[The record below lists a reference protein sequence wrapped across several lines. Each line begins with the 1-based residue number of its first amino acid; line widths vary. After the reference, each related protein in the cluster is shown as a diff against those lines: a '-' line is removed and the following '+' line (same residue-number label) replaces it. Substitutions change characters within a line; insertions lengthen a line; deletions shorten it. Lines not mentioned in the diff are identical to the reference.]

1 MKCSRFY
8 IYIVLACIITSCS
21 KHLSRKEA
29 RNQIQPIVGSDFSSD
44 KKCETF
50 RIHERYLKDHEW
62 NGFGKVC
69 LNANKQNYSDYSE
82 LLEKLV
88 ENKYIEISD
97 DEYYDDCS
105 NLYTHVKVL
114 NTNDLAATDAGYV
127 GEPNDDSYLMRI
139 YNVTF
144 GEVTGIIEKDAS
156 KTAEVEYKI
165 KNKQ

>member
-29 RNQIQPIVGSDFSSD
+29 RNQIQQIVGSDFSSD

-114 NTNDLAATDAGYV
+114 NTNDLAATDAIKKLKPLRAVFG
-127 GEPNDDSYLMRI
+127 NIDDEIIARLFKDHHFIYLS
-139 YNVTF
+139 NL
-144 GEVTGIIEKDAS
+144 
-156 KTAEVEYKI
+156 
-165 KNKQ
+165 KN